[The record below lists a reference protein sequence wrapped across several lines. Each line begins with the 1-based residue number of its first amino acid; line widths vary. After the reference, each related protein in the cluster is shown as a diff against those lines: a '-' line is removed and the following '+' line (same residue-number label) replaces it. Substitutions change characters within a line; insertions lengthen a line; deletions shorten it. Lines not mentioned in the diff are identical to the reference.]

1 MTMALSIP
9 WTFETA
15 NYRFQQFVMPHV
27 DACLG
32 FRDDGIFFVRDI
44 GEDFQKMA
52 SNFALV
58 YSEVGRRQEAL
69 QLTERVVEAYKK
81 TLGEEHPDTLGSMQN
96 LAIRYSEVGR
106 Q

>member
-15 NYRFQQFVMPHV
+15 NYRFQQFVVPHV

-32 FRDDGIFFVRDI
+32 FRDDEIFFVQDI

-69 QLTERVVEAYKK
+69 QLTERVVKAYKK
-81 TLGEEHPDTLGSMQN
+81 TLGEKHPNTLDSMQN
-96 LAIRYSEVGR
+96 LAIRYSEMSR

>member
-1 MTMALSIP
+1 MALSIP

-15 NYRFQQFVMPHV
+15 NYRFQQFVVPHV

-32 FRDDGIFFVRDI
+32 FRDDEIFFVQDI

-69 QLTERVVEAYKK
+69 QLTERVVKAYKK
-81 TLGEEHPDTLGSMQN
+81 TLGEKHPNTLDSMQN
-96 LAIRYSEVGR
+96 LAIRYSEMSR